1 MCWMTGVTST
11 QKQANNDLYKLLSGE
26 MISSVWI
33 LTLLS
38 NATAVV
44 EKPSEF
50 ALTTTTRKTQNEDDI
65 SLCVSSMCVDV
76 RVTHTV

>member
-26 MISSVWI
+26 TLSSVWI

-50 ALTTTTRKTQNEDDI
+50 ALTTTTRKTQNEDFI

>member
-1 MCWMTGVTST
+1 MTGVTST

-50 ALTTTTRKTQNEDDI
+50 ALTTTTRKTQNEDSI
-65 SLCVSSMCVDV
+65 SLCVSSMYVDV